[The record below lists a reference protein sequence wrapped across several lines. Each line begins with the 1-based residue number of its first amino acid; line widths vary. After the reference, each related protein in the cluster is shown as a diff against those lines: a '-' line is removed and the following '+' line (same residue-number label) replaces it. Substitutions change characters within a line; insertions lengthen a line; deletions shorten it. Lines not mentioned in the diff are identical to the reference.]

1 MKRGWTGGLLLG
13 LGPLCVAAC
22 GSSLD
27 LGDRRGADAA
37 AAVDAGA
44 EIDPRASDAGEAGT
58 VDAGETGTVD
68 ASTVGTCGR
77 GTTRSSCQVFVTD
90 ARTEADFGGLAG
102 ADARCAAAASGA
114 GLTGSFKAYLSD
126 GTIAAWSRF
135 RADGPWL
142 NVGTQQVIFPT
153 AAGLKT
159 DGPQPLDRNERGEVL
174 RIPGHWTGV
183 REQGFGGP
191 ACAGFT
197 SRSKSLSGS
206 FGSTAPSRWQ
216 FQADVT
222 CDSPVGHHLLCL
234 ED

>member
-1 MKRGWTGGLLLG
+1 MRRAWTGGLVLG
-13 LGPLCVAAC
+13 LAPLCAAAC

-27 LGDRRGADAA
+27 LGERRGADAA
-37 AAVDAGA
+37 TAVDAGA
-44 EIDPRASDAGEAGT
+44 DIDARASV

-68 ASTVGTCGR
+68 ASTIGTCGR
-77 GTTRSSCQVFVTD
+77 GTSRSSCQVFVTD

-102 ADARCAAAASGA
+102 ADARCAASASSA

-126 GTIAAWSRF
+126 GTIPAWSRF

-142 NVGTQQVIFPT
+142 NVGSQQLIFPS

-159 DGPQPLDRNERGEVL
+159 DGPQPLDRNERGGVL
-174 RIPGHWTGV
+174 SIPGHWTGV
-183 REQGFGGP
+183 REKGFGGA

-206 FGSTAPSRWQ
+206 FGARAPSRWL
-216 FQADVT
+216 FQAETT
-222 CDSPVGHHLLCL
+222 CDSPVGLHLLCL